1 MQPSGPPGPSG
12 ETQLQRTRA
21 DIKNILPIDLYECM
35 GVVSL
40 ITSSTITGSK
50 KILPRHTTR
59 FYQLFFA
66 LFQYTAPLISDGLQR
81 EIKTWFA
88 RMPGRHW
95 DTPLIL
101 AGVTLYIRFYQE
113 LADYGIVTLFEGV
126 IQPDFDDGLDDLDLI
141 GATAPP
147 PGLSGEEEAPD
158 G

>member
-1 MQPSGPPGPSG
+1 MQPSGPSGPSH

-40 ITSSTITGSK
+40 ITSSTITGAK
-50 KILPRHTTR
+50 VIPPRHTTR

-81 EIKTWFA
+81 EIRHWFA
-88 RMPGRHW
+88 EMPGRHR
-95 DTPLIL
+95 DTPRIL
-101 AGVTLYIRFYQE
+101 AGVELYIRFYQE

-126 IQPDFDDGLDDLDLI
+126 IQPDFDDGLDDLV
-141 GATAPP
+141 GATAPA
-147 PGLSGEEEAPD
+147 PGLPNEEAP
-158 G
+158 